1 MKTQHIYSEKL
12 FSHKKEW
19 NANTYYNKDEILKT
33 MLRSRHMSDAIH
45 MKCSEQA
52 DRDVQ

>member
-1 MKTQHIYSEKL
+1 MNKQHIYSEKL

-19 NANTYYNKDEILKT
+19 SANTYYNMDEILKT
-33 MLRSRHMSDAIH
+33 TLRSRYMSDDIH

-52 DRDVQ
+52 DRDV

>member
-1 MKTQHIYSEKL
+1 M
-12 FSHKKEW
+12 
-19 NANTYYNKDEILKT
+19 DEILKT
-33 MLRSRHMSDAIH
+33 MLRSRHMSDDIH